1 MCENGRVSGS
11 AGKLVGISPE
21 YNFTAKIEV
30 SIFAVKASFR
40 ALSLMFR
47 RGKGCAGRQKSA
59 KTAAAETM
67 QVHLG
72 ARRRRRVSPEC
83 NFIAKIKVFAV
94 KAKFRA
100 VAIMLRRGRGRGA

>member
-1 MCENGRVSGS
+1 MCENGWVSGS
-11 AGKLVGISPE
+11 ASKLVGVSPE
-21 YNFTAKIEV
+21 HNFTAKIKV
-30 SIFAVKASFR
+30 ITFAVKASFR
-40 ALSLMFR
+40 TLSLMFR
-47 RGKGCAGRQKSA
+47 
-59 KTAAAETM
+59 TAAETM

-83 NFIAKIKVFAV
+83 NFIAIIKVFAV

>member
-1 MCENGRVSGS
+1 MCENSRVSGS

-21 YNFTAKIEV
+21 YNFTTKIEV
-30 SIFAVKASFR
+30 SIFAVKAIFR

-47 RGKGCAGRQKSA
+47 
-59 KTAAAETM
+59 TAAETM

-83 NFIAKIKVFAV
+83 NFIAKIQVFAV

-100 VAIMLRRGRGRGA
+100 LMKGRGA